1 MSRFYRRTKPGLKDN
16 LEAGIL
22 AAGLAAGVA
31 AVSFYFVRLFRSRE
45 PLEPVGSAPPLE
57 TPPSP
62 DTAKSLPSADED
74 RG

>member
-1 MSRFYRRTKPGLKDN
+1 MSRFYRRTKPGLRDN

-31 AVSFYFVRLFRSRE
+31 AVSFYFVRLFLARE
-45 PLEPVGSAPPLE
+45 PLEPLQSGSPRGASLSPP
-57 TPPSP
+57 TGKRP
-62 DTAKSLPSADED
+62 DLADED